1 MVQSAP
7 NLLKSLK
14 KLRRTLKNPSGP
26 AKSLISLENLT
37 SNTFDPRIWLSAP
50 GSSPDHHRPPLGHE
64 EANHKDI
71 LNLYSSENRSDHC
84 SEEFS
89 SEPYSSIVRSSDYS
103 SVVSL
108 IAIVERGQGPYSVV
122 ESE

>member
-1 MVQSAP
+1 M
-7 NLLKSLK
+7 
-14 KLRRTLKNPSGP
+14 
-26 AKSLISLENLT
+26 
-37 SNTFDPRIWLSAP
+37 
-50 GSSPDHHRPPLGHE
+50 
-64 EANHKDI
+64 
-71 LNLYSSENRSDHC
+71 NLYSSENPSDDC

>member
-1 MVQSAP
+1 M
-7 NLLKSLK
+7 
-14 KLRRTLKNPSGP
+14 
-26 AKSLISLENLT
+26 
-37 SNTFDPRIWLSAP
+37 
-50 GSSPDHHRPPLGHE
+50 
-64 EANHKDI
+64 
-71 LNLYSSENRSDHC
+71 NLYSSENPSDDC

-89 SEPYSSIVRSSDYS
+89 SEAYSSIVRSSDSY

>member
-1 MVQSAP
+1 MTPDLA
-7 NLLKSLK
+7 
-14 KLRRTLKNPSGP
+14 
-26 AKSLISLENLT
+26 LT
-37 SNTFDPRIWLSAP
+37 P
-50 GSSPDHHRPPLGHE
+50 GSSPDHHRRPLGHE
-64 EANHKDI
+64 KFNHKEVM
-71 LNLYSSENRSDHC
+71 NLYSSENPSDQR